1 MSIENKIDEF
11 VNKYSDKLSEF
22 TKKIFL
28 NDKNCIKKKYNLN
41 NFSKTNI
48 VLNYAEKNQ
57 SIFNYI
63 FNCTV
68 NETVFFLNQPINF
81 FISRLEK
88 MKLNNKKIII
98 PFENDVLFENDY
110 YKKLVYIVFYI

>member
-11 VNKYSDKLSEF
+11 VNKYSGQLPEF

-28 NDKNCIKKKYNLN
+28 NDKNCIKKTYNLN

-68 NETVFFLNQPINF
+68 NETIFFLNQNF
-81 FISRLEK
+81 
-88 MKLNNKKIII
+88 
-98 PFENDVLFENDY
+98 
-110 YKKLVYIVFYI
+110 

>member
-1 MSIENKIDEF
+1 MNIQNKIDEF
-11 VNKYSDKLSEF
+11 IIKYSGQLPEF

-57 SIFNYI
+57 SIFN
-63 FNCTV
+63 
-68 NETVFFLNQPINF
+68 
-81 FISRLEK
+81 
-88 MKLNNKKIII
+88 
-98 PFENDVLFENDY
+98 
-110 YKKLVYIVFYI
+110 